1 MALYAEAAPEV
12 TKMIPANG
20 AVDVN
25 PDTHLSLTLS
35 EAVTIGDKGYIS
47 IYDKQTGKLVDRL
60 DLSIPAGP
68 TKGQPA
74 NPLAQYTPVPYE
86 YKPERATNRN
96 TKPGTPSGVNAWDTS
111 RYQLDIIGGFSDA
124 FHFYPV
130 IVHGQ
135 QATIYLHHNM
145 L

>member
-1 MALYAEAAPEV
+1 MGKLIMIIGLFMALYAEAAPEV

-86 YKPERATNRN
+86 YKPIPFLSCHRAWTA
-96 TKPGTPSGVNAWDTS
+96 G
-111 RYQLDIIGGFSDA
+111 
-124 FHFYPV
+124 
-130 IVHGQ
+130 
-135 QATIYLHHNM
+135 HH
-145 L
+145 LLASQHVGIWS

>member
-74 NPLAQYTPVPYE
+74 NQRLSASSPA
-86 YKPERATNRN
+86 
-96 TKPGTPSGVNAWDTS
+96 PSTRS
-111 RYQLDIIGGFSDA
+111 
-124 FHFYPV
+124 YPRCQT
-130 IVHGQ
+130 HR
-135 QATIYLHHNM
+135 L
-145 L
+145 LFR